1 MKLNIYDYDHV
12 LKKDDKTSLKEI
24 YVNECREKLQ
34 NYFVNG
40 YPLGETSHIKKLDEN
55 FKWRKGFLFCCSGYP
70 QSGKSEIMNYLLL
83 LRAINDNDKIC
94 MYSPETDTYE
104 LISNLA

>member
-34 NYFVNG
+34 N
-40 YPLGETSHIKKLDEN
+40 
-55 FKWRKGFLFCCSGYP
+55 
-70 QSGKSEIMNYLLL
+70 
-83 LRAINDNDKIC
+83 
-94 MYSPETDTYE
+94 
-104 LISNLA
+104 